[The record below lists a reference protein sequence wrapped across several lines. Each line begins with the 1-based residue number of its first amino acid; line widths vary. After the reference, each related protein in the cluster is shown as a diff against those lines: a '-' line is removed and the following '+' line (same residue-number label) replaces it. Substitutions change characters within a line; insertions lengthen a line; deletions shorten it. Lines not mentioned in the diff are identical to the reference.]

1 MLYRHR
7 LVSASFI
14 LNAEVI
20 EVWWQLADAADA
32 LDFFFTS
39 HSNCPLCL
47 KMAMCA
53 EKYFHIL

>member
-1 MLYRHR
+1 M
-7 LVSASFI
+7 SASFI

>member
-32 LDFFFTS
+32 LDFFLLRTAIVLFV
-39 HSNCPLCL
+39 
-47 KMAMCA
+47 
-53 EKYFHIL
+53 